1 MNIGGPARA
10 VIELAKGL
18 PQLLDPSHPDHP
30 SVDKTYEQHEHSTHR
45 RGSFNVTV
53 AAGDPP
59 PEEGQMSDPEVPV
72 LRLPLL
78 RQISPAS
85 DWRSLLAIRRVLVP
99 PPSQSCTRSI
109 TSNTSPAGVTTD
121 TPSIISSDGVG
132 ISAANLPVL
141 DGTPA
146 RSHETGSPATGPNT
160 LPDFPS
166 SFISGPFDLVNTH
179 MAKAG
184 ALGRMAALS
193 TRVRPILVHT
203 FHGHVLEGYFPTL
216 PSRAL
221 IGLEWALA
229 HKTDALVA
237 VSSEIRDELLSLGI
251 GKPWQWHVIPLGLD
265 LDGYL
270 SIPLPEDT
278 SSYVSARRSTLRD
291 TLSIPRNAL
300 LLAIIGRLVPVKNHS
315 TALRALAAGTLP
327 PGVSPTGSL
336 PSNGPS
342 SYSRAK
348 DASLATGAYT
358 SGSSA
363 AGSSVT
369 GTSADDSFA
378 IHLLVVGDGEL
389 RTRLEEEAR
398 SLGVASR
405 VHFLGWRTDIPEIL
419 AQTDIV
425 VLTSLK
431 EGTPAVL
438 IEAAAAG
445 RPVVSSDVGG
455 IRSIVEHKETGL
467 LVPPGNPI
475 ELALSIRF
483 LADHPQ
489 LRRAM
494 GIRARRIAVDRFGTR
509 RFVRDTADLYYDLL
523 ASGKVRNK

>member
-18 PQLLDPSHPDHP
+18 PELFDPYHPDHP
-30 SVDKTYEQHEHSTHR
+30 SENKIREQYEHSAHR

-72 LRLPLL
+72 LRLPLV

-85 DWRSLLAIRRVLVP
+85 DWRSLLAIRRMLVP
-99 PPSQSCTRSI
+99 PPSRPCMRSVAP
-109 TSNTSPAGVTTD
+109 NTSPAGVATD
-121 TPSIISSDGVG
+121 TPAGISSDGAG
-132 ISAANLPVL
+132 ISAASLPAL
-141 DGTPA
+141 DNTPA
-146 RSHETGSPATGPNT
+146 RPYDTRSPATGPNA

-166 SFISGPFDLVNTH
+166 GFFSGPFDLVNTH

-184 ALGRMAALS
+184 ALARMAALS
-193 TRVRPILVHT
+193 TRARPIIVHT

-216 PSRAL
+216 PSRVL
-221 IGLEWALA
+221 IGLERALA

-237 VSSEIRDELLSLGI
+237 VSNEIRDELLSLGI
-251 GKPWQWHVIPLGLD
+251 GKPRQWHVIPLGLD
-265 LDGYL
+265 LDAYL
-270 SIPLPEDT
+270 SIPLTEDT
-278 SSYVSARRSTLRD
+278 SPYASDPRSALRNA
-291 TLSIPRNAL
+291 LSIPHNAP

-315 TALRALAAGTLP
+315 TALRALATGTLS
-327 PGVSPTGSL
+327 PGASPVGSQ
-336 PSNGPS
+336 PSKGPS
-342 SYSRAK
+342 TRSQTN
-348 DASLATGAYT
+348 DTSLAAGAYT
-358 SGSSA
+358 SGSSEV
-363 AGSSVT
+363 GSSMT
-369 GTSADDSFA
+369 DTSSDDSFA
-378 IHLLVVGDGEL
+378 THLLVVGDGEL

-398 SLGVASR
+398 DLGVAGR
-405 VHFLGWRTDIPEIL
+405 VHFLGWRTDIPDIL
-419 AQTDIV
+419 SQTDIV

-445 RPVVSSDVGG
+445 KPVVSSDVGG

-475 ELALSIRF
+475 ELALSIRS
-483 LADHPQ
+483 LVDHPQ

-494 GIRARRIAVDRFGTR
+494 GTRARRMAEKRFGTR
-509 RFVRDTADLYYDLL
+509 RFVRDTADLYCDLL
-523 ASGKVRNK
+523 ASGKAMNK